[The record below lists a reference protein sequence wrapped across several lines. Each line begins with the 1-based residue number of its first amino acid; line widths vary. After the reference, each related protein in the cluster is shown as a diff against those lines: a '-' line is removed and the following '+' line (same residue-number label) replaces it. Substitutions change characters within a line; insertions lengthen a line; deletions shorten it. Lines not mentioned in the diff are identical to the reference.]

1 MNDTFR
7 LDKYAFVFKGALQL
21 ILPVI
26 VVLYFINYGINL
38 PALVLGLLAGVM
50 NWHIGMGVAHRIF
63 AHRVVS
69 IKSTPIK
76 IIVSYLATV
85 CMTSPPRGWAT
96 IHILHHMKTD
106 TDLDPHNPTR
116 LGFPR
121 CLSFAYYLT
130 YDKILPHL
138 SFKEKKVYLAATKH
152 LSDPIIMFFEKYFL
166 VVLLLHV
173 AIIASFGLGAF
184 IYAFCIPIIVTQV
197 AEILSVVN
205 HGGNLGGDALP
216 AYSQG
221 RNNFRF
227 SWITGLESQHADH
240 HKNPRGD
247 DMFNTIIRKIFRC

>member
-1 MNDTFR
+1 MNDSIR

-21 ILPVI
+21 ILPV
-26 VVLYFINYGINL
+26 VALLYFFNHGID
-38 PALVLGLLAGVM
+38 AMVLILSLFMGVI

-63 AHRVVS
+63 SHRVVV
-69 IKSTPIK
+69 IKSFPLK
-76 IIVSYLATV
+76 ILLTYLATV

-106 TDLDPHNPTR
+106 TDLDPHNPMK

-138 SFKEKKVYLAATKH
+138 SFKDKKAYLAATKH
-152 LSDPIIMFFEKYFL
+152 LSDPVIMFFEKYFL
-166 VVLLLHV
+166 LVLAAHIGL
-173 AIIASFGLGAF
+173 IASFGFGPLV
-184 IYAFCIPIIVTQV
+184 YAFCIPIMVTQI

-216 AYSQG
+216 TYSQG

-227 SWITGLESQHADH
+227 SWIAGLESQHATH

-247 DMFNTIIRKIFRC
+247 ELFNVLLRKIF